1 MPGASGGAPGFPNL
15 KNMNTPLVSLAI
27 IVGPNEG
34 ELVARLIKCTAGLW
48 DEVVCVSACGKNDAQ
63 GVRICAQ
70 EAAGEALVW
79 GEYLNA
85 PEHADWPHIDH
96 FAAARNKAFSLAT
109 GKYVVW
115 FDSDDL
121 LDPGQA
127 KLHRDAVEQRE
138 AQEKGWEI
146 LVTRYDVQNSGM
158 RDNRRERIFRR
169 QPDGS
174 LPAIWERAVHERVKS
189 VPNMAVGLADHLVVI
204 HAPNTCKKNSSERN
218 KRILGTLL
226 QHTGMN
232 LYYLAQEGYLR
243 GAYQESIGPTL
254 LGLEHPDLGETERY
268 QLYCMAGV
276 MCADHVKKRKYLGR
290 GITLCPTRREAYGH
304 LASVLIDEGNFSEA
318 VRLLNLVEML
328 PRPQGVIWNL
338 DAKWYGH
345 LPKMLIEQ
353 CLRAVGQTA
362 DADRCVRESFRQNWG
377 QITMVFNGPFMD
389 CFRLHKFFVDTSDN
403 PAAIQALFITDP
415 GTEIAGKRIHIV
427 KDAEEATAKALG
439 GIVLFVKCA
448 ADTICPPLRWDVDL
462 LSAGT
467 VPAAAVLLP
476 SPVDRVGKVVVGL
489 TTTPTRIHKIL
500 PTIQSLLRQNRPA
513 DRIIL
518 SVPDKLARTG
528 ERFGDI
534 PKELQA
540 LADSGKLEIHRTQ
553 DYGPATKFVGL
564 MESEADPEA
573 QLVWL
578 DDDILYGPT
587 LLQVLA
593 DELKNKTK
601 TALGICGFFMTGKT
615 GYAIAPDHLGA
626 AEILEGFAGV
636 TCRRQDMPK
645 AELWP
650 AMTAK
655 QFVAL
660 SPKERASFMA
670 DDFVM
675 SHALRA
681 NGIATLVCN
690 TPDLNRTN
698 GLRIRPEGLGEDAL
712 QNNKGTGGNLAAYA
726 LLKG

>member
-1 MPGASGGAPGFPNL
+1 
-15 KNMNTPLVSLAI
+15 MNTPLVSLAI

-79 GEYLNA
+79 GEYHNA
-85 PEHADWPHIDH
+85 PENADWPHIDH

-109 GKYVVW
+109 GKYVLW
-115 FDSDDL
+115 FDADDL

-127 KLHRDAVEQRE
+127 KLHRDAVLAREQAKE
-138 AQEKGWEI
+138 GWEI

-169 QPDGS
+169 QPDGR
-174 LPAIWERAVHERVKS
+174 LPAIWERAVHERVKP
-189 VPNMAVGLADHLVVI
+189 VPGLAVGLADHLVVI

-232 LYYLAQEGYLR
+232 LYYLAQEGFLR

-276 MCADHVKKRKYLGR
+276 MCADHNKRRKYLGR

-304 LASVLIDEGNFSEA
+304 LAAVLIEEGNFSEA

-377 QITMVFNGPFMD
+377 QITMVFNGPFVD
-389 CFRLHKFFVDTSDN
+389 CFRLHRFFMDTSDN

-415 GTEIAGKRIHIV
+415 GTDIAGKRIHIV

-439 GIVLFVKCA
+439 RILLFVKCA
-448 ADTICPPLRWDVDL
+448 PDTVCPSLRWDVDL
-462 LSAGT
+462 LT
-467 VPAAAVLLP
+467 QDILPAAAVRLP
-476 SPVDRVGKVVVGL
+476 DPVDRKGNVIVGL
-489 TTTPTRIHKIL
+489 TTTPTRIGKIL
-500 PTIQSLLRQNRPA
+500 PTIQSLLAQSRPA
-513 DRIIL
+513 DQIIL
-518 SVPDKLARTG
+518 SVPEKLARTG

-540 LADSGKLEIHRTQ
+540 LADAGKLEIHRTK
-553 DYGPATKFVGL
+553 DYGPATKFIGPLEVGG
-564 MESEADPEA
+564 DPDDKIC
-573 QLVWL
+573 WL
-578 DDDILYGPT
+578 DDDILYSPL
-587 LLQVLA
+587 LLQTLA
-593 DELKNKTK
+593 EELDTRPK
-601 TALGICGFFMTGKT
+601 TALGVCGFFMTGAT
-615 GYAIAPDHLGA
+615 GYAIAPDHGGH
-626 AEILEGFAGV
+626 AEILEGFGGV
-636 TCRRQDMPK
+636 MCRRSDMPK
-645 AELWP
+645 ADLWP
-650 AMTAK
+650 AIPASE
-655 QFVAL
+655 FAGL
-660 SPKERASFMA
+660 SPVARAKFLA
-670 DDFVM
+670 DDYMM
-675 SHALRA
+675 STELRKA
-681 NGIATLVCN
+681 GTATLVCN
-690 TPDLNRTN
+690 TPELNRGN
-698 GLRIRPEGLGEDAL
+698 CLKIRPEGLGADAL

-726 LLKG
+726 LLKANG

>member
-85 PEHADWPHIDH
+85 PENADWPHIDH

-174 LPAIWERAVHERVKS
+174 LPAIWERAVHERVKP

-304 LASVLIDEGNFSEA
+304 LATVLIDEGNFSEA

-476 SPVDRVGKVVVGL
+476 SPVDIVGKVVV
-489 TTTPTRIHKIL
+489 
-500 PTIQSLLRQNRPA
+500 
-513 DRIIL
+513 
-518 SVPDKLARTG
+518 
-528 ERFGDI
+528 
-534 PKELQA
+534 
-540 LADSGKLEIHRTQ
+540 
-553 DYGPATKFVGL
+553 
-564 MESEADPEA
+564 
-573 QLVWL
+573 
-578 DDDILYGPT
+578 
-587 LLQVLA
+587 
-593 DELKNKTK
+593 
-601 TALGICGFFMTGKT
+601 
-615 GYAIAPDHLGA
+615 
-626 AEILEGFAGV
+626 
-636 TCRRQDMPK
+636 
-645 AELWP
+645 
-650 AMTAK
+650 
-655 QFVAL
+655 
-660 SPKERASFMA
+660 
-670 DDFVM
+670 
-675 SHALRA
+675 
-681 NGIATLVCN
+681 
-690 TPDLNRTN
+690 
-698 GLRIRPEGLGEDAL
+698 
-712 QNNKGTGGNLAAYA
+712 
-726 LLKG
+726 